1 MPNSS
6 YRSWV
11 SLTAGSICLFIA
23 ASCAGAAEST
33 ADTIPASRL
42 EADDP
47 NYFVVRESEDDDS
60 GVRAKI
66 SLRYWFSSA
75 SDRNLYF
82 KFTTEFDWYPGTRDS
97 GPVVG
102 RTFNPGAI
110 WRQATAIDGVPEVKW
125 IEVGYEH
132 RSNGQATEVTGAGAA
147 AAQQAYANGN
157 HRYFDGISRGSDYFV
172 FGARAELTARTALI
186 AKAKVYV
193 DKDSAITWGPLAN
206 SDTTISDYDRY
217 SLRYL
222 WNEKALPSV
231 DIEWTLGDRGLK
243 TDSVNVGLGLIEIF
257 GIPVYARLHYGPMN
271 TLSNYTEQQ
280 TLVGIGVNFRP
291 WQ

>member
-1 MPNSS
+1 MPNTS

-11 SLTAGSICLFIA
+11 SLTAGSLCLAIA
-23 ASCAGAAEST
+23 SSCAGAAESI
-33 ADTIPASRL
+33 AEPIPASRL

-47 NYFVVRESEDDDS
+47 NYIVARDSDGDDD
-60 GVRAKI
+60 GLRGKI

-75 SDRNLYF
+75 PDRKLYF
-82 KFTTEFDWYPGTRDS
+82 KFTNEFDWYPDTRDS

-110 WRQATAIDGVPEVKW
+110 WRQPTAFDGAPQLKW
-125 IEVGYEH
+125 IEGGYEH

-147 AAQQAYANGN
+147 AAQQAYANGE
-157 HRYFDGISRGSDYFV
+157 HRYFDNISRGSDYFV
-172 FGARAELTARTALI
+172 FGVRAELSARTALN
-186 AKAKVYV
+186 AKLKAYV

-206 SDTTISDYDRY
+206 SATTISDYDRFT
-217 SLRYL
+217 LRYL
-222 WNEKALPSV
+222 WNEKGLPSV

-243 TDSVNVGLGLIEIF
+243 TDSLNVGLGLGELCT
-257 GIPVYARLHYGPMN
+257 IPIYARLHFGPLN
-271 TLSNYTEQQ
+271 TLSNYTERQ
-280 TLVGIGVNFRP
+280 TMVGIGANFRP

>member
-6 YRSWV
+6 YRSLV
-11 SLTAGSICLFIA
+11 SHTAGSLCLFIA
-23 ASCAGAAEST
+23 ASCAGAADST
-33 ADTIPASRL
+33 SGPIQASRL

-47 NYFVVRESEDDDS
+47 NYIVLRESEDDDD
-60 GVRAKI
+60 GFRGKI

-75 SDRNLYF
+75 TDRNLYF
-82 KFTTEFDWYPGTRDS
+82 KFTTEFDWYPDSRDS

-110 WRQATAIDGVPEVKW
+110 WRQATAIDGAPQVKW

-132 RSNGQATEVTGAGAA
+132 RSNGQATEVTGTGAT
-147 AAQQAYANGN
+147 AAQEAYVNGN
-157 HRYFDGISRGSDYFV
+157 NRYFDSISRGSDYFV
-172 FGARAELTARTALI
+172 FGVRAELSARTALN
-186 AKAKVYV
+186 AKAKVYI

-222 WNEKALPSV
+222 WNEKGLPSV

-243 TDSVNVGLGLIEIF
+243 TDSVNVGLGLFEIF
-257 GIPVYARLHYGPMN
+257 DIPIYARLHFGPMN
-271 TLSNYTEQQ
+271 TLSNYTERQ
-280 TLVGIGVNFRP
+280 TMVGLGVNFRP